1 MPQDPILIL
10 QMQRMGDLILS
21 FPLMLWL
28 QRLHPGRPV
37 WVAAE
42 RHFYEPLLPLSP
54 SVTYFP
60 WEGAD
65 VLRKHRYRLVVNLS
79 IRERAAR
86 LAGEL
91 DADQVLGPVLENG
104 SRRIHGDWQLY
115 RASLVRNNRH
125 NRLHWADLNALDCVP
140 LARIR
145 ATRFDPPRPPAA
157 EKPQIGLFLGASD
170 ATKRPAPAFWAR
182 LLRELVRRELR
193 PVLFGG
199 PLEKELGA
207 ETRRLFGRP
216 VADFSGRLK
225 LDELARSLNACSLL
239 ITPDTGPMHLAAW
252 TGCRTL
258 NLSLGNVSPF
268 ETGPYQPGHLV
279 LRPDLPC
286 AEGCWECTRSR
297 PECHDALTP
306 EAVAFLAA
314 KAVRGTTPSTAPQG
328 LTLYATDRDDLGLHT
343 LRRLGAATNRD
354 ALLGAFWKSFFGWRL
369 GLWSDAPARQ
379 ALRELSR
386 TLPDQC
392 ADLAEALPKAVGVF
406 RSGLA
411 GRGNHSLW
419 ESAPAPLAPL
429 SGLAELALQNADYD
443 PQAWA
448 VQVAH
453 LEALSS
459 LLADC

>member
-42 RHFYEPLLPLSP
+42 RLFYEPLLPLSP

-65 VLRKHRYRLVVNLS
+65 VLKKHRYRLVVNLS
-79 IRERAAR
+79 FRERAAR

-91 DADQVLGPVLENG
+91 DADQKLGPVQENG
-104 SRRIHGDWQLY
+104 ARRVHGDWQLY
-115 RASLVRNNRH
+115 RSALVRNNRH

-170 ATKRPAPAFWAR
+170 AAKRPAPAFWAG
-182 LLRELVRRELR
+182 LLHELVRRDLR

-199 PLEKELGA
+199 PGEKELGA

-216 VADFSGRLK
+216 VADFCGRMK
-225 LDELARSLNACSLL
+225 LDELARGLNASSLL

-258 NLSLGNVSPF
+258 NLSMGNVSPF

-279 LRPDLPC
+279 LRAGLPC
-286 AEGCWECTRSR
+286 SEGCWECSR
-297 PECHDALTP
+297 EGLDCHDAFTP
-306 EAVAFLAA
+306 EAVAFIAG
-314 KAVRGTTPSTAPQG
+314 KAVRGKTPVAAPQG
-328 LTLYATDRDDLGLHT
+328 LDLYATDRDDRGLFA
-343 LRRLGAATNRD
+343 LRRLGSGPNRD
-354 ALLGAFWKSFFGWRL
+354 DLLGAFWKHFFGWRL
-369 GLWSDAPARQ
+369 GLWSDAPARE
-379 ALRELSR
+379 ALAALAAAFPEE
-386 TLPDQC
+386 C
-392 ADLAEALPKAVGVF
+392 AGLAAALPKAVNVF
-406 RSGLA
+406 RAGLA
-411 GRGNHSLW
+411 GRGAGSLW
-419 ESAPAPLAPL
+419 ESGPTALAPL
-429 SGLAELALQNADYD
+429 SGLADLALQNADYAPD
-443 PQAWA
+443 AWA
-448 VQVAH
+448 GQVAR
-453 LEALSS
+453 LEALGS